1 MRNITQR
8 QPSLLGQLREIDPN
22 LNIQW
27 DEIRGVASSIRG
39 NLTTA
44 PAVAPTNLR
53 AVAEPNSLAFLET
66 YGELLGPP
74 DISRSLRLLRSRTD
88 DLGWVH
94 LEFQQYYYPNGE
106 QPALRELIQDNAI
119 EVYGS
124 KLAAHFLLDGILRE
138 IQSSCWR
145 DIQLDNQIQIGIEE
159 LREILT
165 QAVAK
170 APGSRE
176 LQSRLRE
183 QGAENFPIMQTPR
196 LVLYPWQGKFLLAWT
211 TYGYG
216 VIDVEDPAGNKTG
229 DQRIELGHIFVDA
242 STGEQFI
249 FAPTRKYQGIETP
262 DTGSGLG
269 VTPLGGP
276 YVSRS
281 LNIVRVDASSTYRL
295 KDTTHDRN
303 IIAYDAD
310 ANSSWSYPY
319 IYDPLDDGTIPIS
332 EDTEGDKTWDRL
344 PANTT
349 DTERRSSQQ
358 PEVDAFFFCR
368 EAYEWYN
375 ALAGSRDGWDNGQYP
390 DPPVPPQLPVR
401 VLTHVYDADSGTSRS
416 VNAFSDF
423 GFTKNGKVIAYLA
436 FFDGDAT
443 ATCSNPND
451 SAFDYLAGSKAVVGH
466 EYQHSITDFS
476 FQDGAGNPGL
486 MYVSNTWYAAVHE
499 GLSDVFGCLFAE
511 NWFPGLD
518 ISSVGLAVR
527 NLAFPRDP
535 NTWANRPYKN
545 NNIACGLS
553 NHNKDHFDD
562 RNLSSF
568 QYDRGTILAHCAY
581 LIGQGGVHQ
590 RGSRTP
596 VLIPVYSIGRE
607 TINGKDIL
615 KAARIWYRSL
625 TVYFSNIG
633 GATGL
638 PGNDENTFRTLRNG
652 CVSAA
657 EDIYGV
663 DSLEHKTTILAFYAV
678 GLHPVGTTYGADVT
692 FLRWG
697 ASWWMSRPY
706 IGISS
711 PDWSSVDLF
720 INNGGASEWN
730 ALINIIDSTGNPTQY
745 ENTVYCRVRN
755 VGDQAAQNVQVKFY
769 YAKVGTPS
777 GWLEVTD
784 KDGNIQVLN
793 IGTLVAGESNFPDS
807 AQNSPPASASVKWYI
822 PPLAAGETVDHFC
835 LKAVV
840 TSDNDVNIYNNEVQ
854 SNIAYAPYTPGT
866 PFRLPFIVTN
876 PLDEEIALELKVQ
889 GPLPRRWKA
898 RILGDTQ
905 GIRLKPREERLL
917 NLTIDM
923 PPGEDQQLEPPFD
936 GEVRGK
942 VFGSLSGPFAGT
954 LTDITWDGQRLKGR
968 LVGTLDEIGSFIGSF
983 EGTLD
988 VKTWQIKGRVTGNF
1002 QCAGTGNTSQPCL
1015 GLEACLRPL
1024 RRIDISQLVN
1034 GQPINGTTV
1043 QVQVPIPDN
1052 PYAWKLPPTNT
1063 YVVPEAAGCKNRSLL
1078 FLAVA
1083 IAILL
1088 FLLMWLYVTQQ
1099 PVELIP

>member
-124 KLAAHFLLDGILRE
+124 KLAAHFKSDGTLIE
-138 IQSSCWR
+138 VQSSCWR
-145 DIQLDNQIQIGIEE
+145 DIQVDRELAINPQQLQTLLLQRIEPVQGFSE
-159 LREILT
+159 LRSRVEPQEGSFPLT
-165 QAVAK
+165 D
-170 APGSRE
+170 P
-176 LQSRLRE
+176 
-183 QGAENFPIMQTPR
+183 PR
-196 LVLYPWQGKFLLAWT
+196 LVVYPWQNAFRLAWLS
-211 TYGYG
+211 YGYG
-216 VIDVEDPAGNKTG
+216 AYNRDSRGELTEFPNITYGQLVIDAT
-229 DQRIELGHIFVDA
+229 
-242 STGEQFI
+242 TGEEI
-249 FAPTRKYQGIETP
+249 LFAPTIHTAETA
-262 DTGSGLG
+262 DTGSGLA
-269 VTPLGGP
+269 VTPLGSP
-276 YVSRS
+276 TTRT
-281 LNIVRVDASSTYRL
+281 LNIVRLDTTSTYRL
-295 KDTTHDRN
+295 KDTTHSRD
-303 IIAYDAD
+303 IVTYDA
-310 ANSSWSYPY
+310 ACSTSYNSNSE
-319 IYDPLDDGTIPIS
+319 IGTALVNGTLPVS
-332 EDTEGDKTWDRL
+332 EDTEGDKNWNRVPSATVSR
-344 PANTT
+344 T
-349 DTERRSSQQ
+349 DGQQ
-358 PEVDAFFFCR
+358 PEVDAHYF
-368 EAYEWYN
+368 AQQQYEWYN
-375 ALAGSRDGWDNGQYP
+375 ALAGRDGWDDGQYP
-390 DPPVPPQLPVR
+390 NPPVPPLTIN
-401 VLTHVYDADSGTSRS
+401 VLAHCYPPDEWAPDDCTT
-416 VNAFSDF
+416 VNAYHWRRKAA
-423 GFTKNGKVIAYLA
+423 GVWTYWLA
-436 FFDGDAT
+436 FMNGNGT
-443 ATCSNPND
+443 TY
-451 SAFDYLAGSKAVVGH
+451 DYPAGSHFIFAH
-466 EYQHSITDFS
+466 EYQHAITNCS
-476 FQDGAGNPGL
+476 FIDGANDPGL
-486 MYVSNTWYAAVHE
+486 NALPATWFGAVHE
-499 GLSDVFGCLFAE
+499 GLSDVFAGVSTE
-511 NWFPGLD
+511 QWRPGTD
-518 ISSVGLAVR
+518 ISPATPALIFR
-527 NLAFPRDP
+527 NLAYPRD
-535 NTWANRPYKN
+535 AAAYD
-545 NNIACGLS
+545 S
-553 NHNKDHFDD
+553 NKLDHFDD
-562 RNLSSF
+562 RNTTTNF
-568 QYDRGTILAHCAY
+568 YARGTILAHCAY
-581 LIGQGGVHQ
+581 LMGQGGVHQ
-590 RGSRTP
+590 RASRTP
-596 VLIPVYSIGRE
+596 VLIPVYSMGRQ
-607 TINGKDIL
+607 TVGGKDFL
-615 KAARIWYRSL
+615 KAARIWYRAL
-625 TVYFSNIG
+625 TNYFSNIG
-633 GATGL
+633 AATGL
-638 PGNDENTFRTLRNG
+638 PANDENTFRTLRNG

-657 EDIYGV
+657 EDLYGTG
-663 DSLEHKTTILAFYAV
+663 SLEHKTTILAFYAV

-697 ASWWMSRPY
+697 VSWWMSRPY